1 MSVLIVPTTNRIY
14 TATKENPLLNVLY
27 SSASQKNISLE
38 ERVTLLLIRDL
49 VRLGWRLKTNSSKS
63 FELVP
68 PTDYEKHVVKEA
80 MAYSRNEALE
90 RNIQWIKNHLDLG
103 RANLTTGKEMLKSSI
118 YPRIEICETQEQHDI
133 FRIFRYYWSSPAS
146 DYVGRRIRLLI
157 RDDGIKNSPV
167 IGIAALGSS
176 IIHIPDRDKWIGW
189 DTKTRTKR
197 IIYMMD
203 AYVIGAMPPYNYLLG
218 GKLVSYIL
226 ASNELRTIYKHKYAN
241 VKTLINKRKAS
252 DLVLIITTSLYGK
265 NSSQYNRL
273 KFGKSLLYQ
282 PIGITSGYGSLHIS
296 TETFNTMRE
305 LAEINGY
312 NTSNRFGMGPNWRMR
327 VIRSACDALNLNSD
341 AILKHSFQRG
351 LFAIPLAINWKSFLK
366 GESEIPIYRN
376 LPLNKLVA
384 YWKDRWFNMRRQNN
398 LVIQKVKRF
407 TPELFNIE
415 KTSSLNL
422 ELHSRQQVQNS

>member
-1 MSVLIVPTTNRIY
+1 MSVLIVPTTRRIY
-14 TATKENPLLNVLY
+14 TATKENPLLY
-27 SSASQKNISLE
+27 SSASQKNTSLE
-38 ERVTLLLIRDL
+38 EQATLLLVRDL
-49 VRLGWRLKTNSSKS
+49 VRLGWRLKTNSSRS

-68 PTDYEKHVVKEA
+68 PTYYEKHVVKEA
-80 MAYSRNEALE
+80 MAYSRNEVID
-90 RNIQWIKNHLDLG
+90 RNIHWIKKHLDLG
-103 RANLTTGKEMLKSSI
+103 RANLATGKDMLKSNI

-133 FRIFRYYWSSPAS
+133 FRILRYYWSSHAS

-157 RDDGIKNSPV
+157 RDDGIKHSPV

-189 DTKTRTKR
+189 DTETRTKR

-226 ASNELRTIYKHKYAN
+226 ASNEIRAIFKKKYAN
-241 VKTLINKRKAS
+241 IKTLINRRKAS
-252 DLVLIITTSLYGK
+252 DLVLIMTTSLYGQH
-265 NSSQYNRL
+265 SSQYNRL
-273 KFGKSLLYQ
+273 KFGKSLLFQ
-282 PIGITSGYGSLHIS
+282 PIGTTSGYGSLHIS
-296 TETFNTMRE
+296 NETFNTMRE
-305 LAEINGY
+305 LAKINGY

-327 VIRSACDALNLNSD
+327 VIRSACDALNLNSN

-366 GESEIPIYRN
+366 GESGNPIFRN
-376 LPLNKLVA
+376 LPLNELVI
-384 YWKDRWFNMRRQNN
+384 YWRNRWFNMRKQND

-407 TPELFNIE
+407 DPKQFYIE
-415 KTSSLNL
+415 KTSALNC
-422 ELHSRQQVQNS
+422 E